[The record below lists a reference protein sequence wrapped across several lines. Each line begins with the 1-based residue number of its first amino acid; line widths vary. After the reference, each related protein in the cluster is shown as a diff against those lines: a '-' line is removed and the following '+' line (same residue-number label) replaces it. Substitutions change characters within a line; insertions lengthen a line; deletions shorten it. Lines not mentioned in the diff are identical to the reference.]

1 MRLTDI
7 NTVKEIM
14 NEYGLN
20 FKKKFG
26 QNFLI
31 NAGVPARIADECT
44 DGDFDYG
51 ILEIGPGIGTL
62 TYELAKRYK
71 KVVAVE
77 IDTTLLPA
85 LEHTLAEFDNVT
97 VISGDIMKLDVNEL
111 CKREFSDLGM
121 KFSVCAN
128 LPYYITTPVIMHLL
142 ESEAG
147 FDYIT
152 VMIQKEVVA
161 RLTSDPGSADYGAIT
176 ASVSYYGEVK
186 KLFSV
191 SAGCFMPAPKVD
203 SAVMRIKLFKSA
215 PVEFKDKSIFFRVI
229 RGAFAQRRKT
239 LPNSLSG
246 EFGELDR
253 QSLTNAVEEAGFSP
267 TIRGETLSVRDFAL
281 LSDVIA
287 DEINKRRKG

>member
-31 NAGVPARIADECT
+31 NAAVPARIADECT
-44 DGDFDYG
+44 DGDFDSC

-71 KVVAVE
+71 KVVAIE
-77 IDTTLLPA
+77 IDTTLIPA
-85 LEHTLAEFDNVT
+85 LEYTLAEFDNVKI
-97 VISGDIMKLDVNEL
+97 ISADVMKLDIKKL
-111 CKREFSDLGM
+111 CMEEFEGM
-121 KFSVCAN
+121 RFSVCAN

-142 ESEAG
+142 ESRAD

-161 RLTSDPGSADYGAIT
+161 RLCSRPGDSDYGAIT
-176 ASVSYYGEVK
+176 ASVSYYGSVK

-191 SAGCFMPAPKVD
+191 PAGCFMPAPKVD
-203 SAVMRIKLFKSA
+203 SAVMRIKLYDTP
-215 PVEFKDKSIFFRVI
+215 PVNVLDTNIFFRVI
-229 RGAFAQRRKT
+229 KGAFAQRRKT
-239 LPNSLSG
+239 LPNSLAS
-246 EFGELDR
+246 EFGEFDR
-253 QSLTNAVEEAGFSP
+253 AVLSEIIESAGYSP
-267 TIRGETLSVRDFAL
+267 TVRGETLGIEDYSEIA
-281 LSDVIA
+281 VIIYKA
-287 DEINKRRKG
+287 KNK